1 MSDTTILTSFRL
13 ADSFLPVG
21 SYTASYGLEQFIQAN
36 DVTDMDDLEAL
47 LKTYLRSLLGP
58 SELVVLRVAHAAAS
72 EGDLDGVCEAD
83 RRLAAT
89 TLAAEFR
96 ESATSTGDRLLSLET
111 DLRDDNLLDAYS
123 DRVPEGTPG
132 MHSAVVG
139 AVTGRVDVPIHEVCL
154 LHCHSFITGLLGV
167 AQRLLS
173 LGHTDAQRILTTL
186 QPTMT
191 AAVTDSADRSL
202 DELTPFAPLVDLAA
216 ADHERAERRLFMS

>member
-1 MSDTTILTSFRL
+1 MSDEPVLTSFRL

-36 DVTDMDDLEAL
+36 DITDVDELEAL
-47 LKTYLRSLLGP
+47 LETYLRSLLGP
-58 SELVVLRVAHAAAS
+58 GELVVLRVAHTAAR
-72 EGDLDGVCEAD
+72 EGDLDGVCKAD

-96 ESATSTGDRLLSLET
+96 ESATRTGNRLLSLET
-111 DLRDDNLLDAYS
+111 DLRDDDLLDAYA
-123 DRVPEGTPG
+123 DRVSEDTPG
-132 MHSAVVG
+132 MHPAVMG
-139 AVTGRVDVPIHEVCL
+139 AVAGRRGVPSHEACL
-154 LHCHSFITGLLGV
+154 CHCHSFVTGLLGV

-191 AAVTDSADRSL
+191 AAVADSADRSL
-202 DELTPFAPLVDLAA
+202 DELTPFAPLIDVAA

>member
-1 MSDTTILTSFRL
+1 MSDEPVLTSFRL

-36 DVTDMDDLEAL
+36 NITDVNELEAL
-47 LKTYLRSLLGP
+47 LETYLRSLLGP
-58 SELVVLRVAHAAAS
+58 GELVVLRVAHTAAR
-72 EGDLDGVCEAD
+72 EGDLDKVCEAD

-96 ESATSTGDRLLSLET
+96 ESAIRTGDRLLSLET
-111 DLRDDNLLDAYS
+111 DLRDDDLLDAYA
-123 DRVPEGTPG
+123 DRVSEDTPG
-132 MHSAVVG
+132 MHPAVMG
-139 AVTGRVDVPIHEVCL
+139 AVAGRRGVPSHEACL
-154 LHCHSFITGLLGV
+154 CHCHSFVTGLLGV

-191 AAVTDSADRSL
+191 AAVADSADRSL
-202 DELTPFAPLVDLAA
+202 DELTPFAPLIDVAA